1 MENGFIKENNN
12 IIDEK
17 TDDEKN
23 IDLIRSVIKTKIDL
37 DTARSKL

>member
-17 TDDEKN
+17 TDEEKN

-37 DTARSKL
+37 DTARPKL